1 MPRVNDPF
9 ERQHIANLSKYA
21 KIIDEIFKAAAK
33 EAASIGVI
41 VGNGN
46 FDASRVFSF
55 ADYPITHKM
64 IQSLLSRLA
73 NSVETAIVNGV
84 EAEWT
89 LANNKNNELSR
100 RVFGDN
106 VGKLTQEQYR
116 KYFSSNDEA
125 REAFLAR
132 KEQGLNLS
140 ERVWRYTECF
150 KSDIELGLDIGIRNG
165 LDAAQMSR
173 QLRQFLQHPDMLFR
187 RVRDK
192 HGNLVLSKR
201 ASDFHPGRGVYRS
214 SYKNARRLAVTETN
228 MAYRSADYERMQQLD
243 FVVGIEIRLSN
254 NHTTP
259 GKNGLPIPLV
269 DICDELKGK
278 YPKDFKFTSWHP
290 HCRCYVVSILKTE
303 SELMQENAAILR
315 GEEPS
320 KESVNAVTDVPKEFK
335 DWVENNEHRIKTARS
350 IPYFMQDNGTF
361 KGGKFTLKTFGTQST
376 EAQTGVSEF
385 EVRRNLARLYGFKA
399 DGFLNMEVNLDS
411 IAEAVEQGELG
422 TAQSRLTSLVNSAE
436 RHAARTPDEI
446 RRIQDLA
453 DLRKYGQAY
462 VDNVHIIENEL
473 GIKRG
478 KRMTHEQANT
488 GRVNPNYGKI
498 GFDINC
504 STCSATYILRSMGFD
519 VQAKANISSN
529 TAVEALSKGMTTW
542 HKWKDGEALHISARS
557 WMEAK
562 GYTRMTATRY
572 MQFLIE
578 CMTEE
583 GIYEFNVGYKGG
595 GGHSTLLRKLKGG
608 AIERIEQQCFTT
620 EPLFDFLKRL
630 TTTPHLFNNAP
641 NDVRG
646 IMRVDNALFNALYSS
661 IFDIV
666 K

>member
-187 RVRDK
+187 RVRDE

-290 HCRCYVVSILKTE
+290 QCKCFVVTILKTE
-303 SELMQENAAILR
+303 EELMQENAAILEGR
-315 GEEPS
+315 DPS
-320 KESVNAVTDVPKEFK
+320 KDSVNAVRDVPKNFK
-335 DWVENNEHRIKTARS
+335 DWFAVNEERAKYAKS
-350 IPYFMQDNGTF
+350 IPYFIRDNPKYIPKSFAGSIGTLEIRKSPNIIIDAF
-361 KGGKFTLKTFGTQST
+361 QSLRKAVYPDYVTDREVKELITDFATANPALFDGGLKGVKISRTANDFMSCERSYYTGSGKRHVANGNTLKITDRTFVFSDGTEWNPLQELKGAISAIRKGEKMTFGQEYAVESLWHEIRHAGANGWADYRQATKT
-376 EAQTGVSEF
+376 
-385 EVRRNLARLYGFKA
+385 RRNAMECINQFCARR
-399 DGFLNMEVNLDS
+399 S
-411 IAEAVEQGELG
+411 
-422 TAQSRLTSLVNSAE
+422 
-436 RHAARTPDEI
+436 
-446 RRIQDLA
+446 
-453 DLRKYGQAY
+453 Y
-462 VDNVHIIENEL
+462 VDFVKSLGGVAHYRHEII
-473 GIKRG
+473 
-478 KRMTHEQANT
+478 M
-488 GRVNPNYGKI
+488 
-498 GFDINC
+498 
-504 STCSATYILRSMGFD
+504 
-519 VQAKANISSN
+519 
-529 TAVEALSKGMTTW
+529 
-542 HKWKDGEALHISARS
+542 DGY
-557 WMEAK
+557 
-562 GYTRMTATRY
+562 GYTR
-572 MQFLIE
+572 
-578 CMTEE
+578 
-583 GIYEFNVGYKGG
+583 
-595 GGHSTLLRKLKGG
+595 TLHNFQTIIDELRLDPRSVYAYFKD
-608 AIERIEQQCFTT
+608 RIQ
-620 EPLFDFLKRL
+620 
-630 TTTPHLFNNAP
+630 TTP
-641 NDVRG
+641 
-646 IMRVDNALFNALYSS
+646 YES
-661 IFDIV
+661 IFDEVAQYVARNGGVSLTRAEQLIANMGSMRERDFFLLITGAI
-666 K
+666 

>member
-21 KIIDEIFKAAAK
+21 KIIDEIFKTAAK

-187 RVRDK
+187 RVRDE

-278 YPKDFKFTSWHP
+278 YPKDFKFTGWHP
-290 HCRCYVVSILKTE
+290 HCRCHVVSILKTE

-335 DWVENNEHRIKTARS
+335 DWVKDNAGRTARALS
-350 IPYFMQDNGTF
+350 IPYFMRDNA
-361 KGGKFTLKTFGTQST
+361 KLVSDIFTKAQPST
-376 EAQTGVSEF
+376 EMWRTLNNTVAVYMRSMKDKDVRLAAIWEELHKDDLTDIETTMLLNRYREVAANVTFAELKEMGVAADDMVMKLDKGYVLQEKGTWTTNGRSISKAEIKRDVVVLRDKNGKEF
-385 EVRRNLARLYGFKA
+385 AYPIGVTQEGILYSAKEA
-399 DGFLNMEVNLDS
+399 SS
-411 IAEAVEQGELG
+411 II
-422 TAQSRLTSLVNSAE
+422 QSFPPQLQR
-436 RHAARTPDEI
+436 
-446 RRIQDLA
+446 
-453 DLRKYGQAY
+453 
-462 VDNVHIIENEL
+462 
-473 GIKRG
+473 GIKRVSFFDMECPMDDYWRIEY
-478 KRMTHEQANT
+478 K
-488 GRVNPNYGKI
+488 NPNHV
-498 GFDINC
+498 
-504 STCSATYILRSMGFD
+504 SAATDGGY
-519 VQAKANISSN
+519 
-529 TAVEALSKGMTTW
+529 TTFW
-542 HKWKDGEALHISARS
+542 RASKDGDFANYMAHEAGHILDAGMRFSNSEAWKKAVKSDIEMAAKKRGGVKDYVSEYAKVNHREDFAECIKKFVLDRETLKYTNPAR
-557 WMEAK
+557 EK
-562 GYTRMTATRY
+562 FLTELFTR
-572 MQFLIE
+572 LW
-578 CMTEE
+578 
-583 GIYEFNVGYKGG
+583 KS
-595 GGHSTLLRKLKGG
+595 HK
-608 AIERIEQQCFTT
+608 
-620 EPLFDFLKRL
+620 
-630 TTTPHLFNNAP
+630 AP
-641 NDVRG
+641 
-646 IMRVDNALFNALYSS
+646 
-661 IFDIV
+661 
-666 K
+666 